1 MINLKQSPRR
11 AGYLALVVLTLVAV
25 SSPVL
30 AADDLPLAVVDSQ
43 RIADE
48 YEAARDAQ
56 EQYQKYLRELEL
68 EVAEREKELTAMA
81 EEIESQKM
89 LLGEDAL
96 ATKVQAFE
104 KKRAEYFEFREGID
118 QRAEAEYKVKIS
130 PILDQIK
137 TIVERIGKEKNYGL
151 IIDSASLAVLYI
163 DADYDLTNDVLA
175 ALARGDTE

>member
-1 MINLKQSPRR
+1 MNKLNKLPRF
-11 AGYLALVVLTLVAV
+11 AGLLALALMALTFAAGNVQ
-25 SSPVL
+25 
-30 AADDLPLAVVDSQ
+30 AADDIPLAVVDSQ
-43 RIADE
+43 RIAEE

-68 EVAEREKELTAMA
+68 EVADKEKELTALA

-96 ATKVQAFE
+96 ATKMQSFE
-104 KKRAEYFEFREGID
+104 KKRAEYFEFRESID
-118 QRAEAEYKVKIS
+118 QRAEAEYKTRIS

-151 IIDSASLAVLYI
+151 IVDSAALAVLYI
-163 DADYDLTNDVLA
+163 DADYDLTNEVLA
-175 ALARGDTE
+175 ALARGDD

>member
-1 MINLKQSPRR
+1 MQNLSHLRR
-11 AGYLALVVLTLVAV
+11 LGGAFALLLLGLVMGAGPAG
-25 SSPVL
+25 

-43 RIADE
+43 RIAEE

-56 EQYQKYLRELEL
+56 EQYQKYLRELEI
-68 EVAEREKELTAMA
+68 EVTDREKELTGMA

-118 QRAEAEYKVKIS
+118 QRAEAEYQTQIT

-137 TIVERIGKEKNYGL
+137 TIVERIGKEKKYGV
-151 IIDSASLAVLYI
+151 IVDSAALAVLYI
-163 DADYDLTNDVLA
+163 DSKYDLTNDVLA
-175 ALARGDTE
+175 ALARGDD

>member
-1 MINLKQSPRR
+1 MKKLTVFPRS
-11 AGYLALVVLTLVAV
+11 AGILALVVLSLAAAG
-25 SSPVL
+25 SAL
-30 AADDLPLAVVDSQ
+30 AADAIPLAVVDSQ
-43 RIADE
+43 RIAEE

-68 EVAEREKELTAMA
+68 EVSNREKELQAMA

-118 QRAEAEYKVKIS
+118 QRAESEYKAKIS

-151 IIDSASLAVLYI
+151 IVDSAALAVLFVNP
-163 DADYDLTNDVLA
+163 DYDLTNDVLA
-175 ALARGDTE
+175 ALARGDD

>member
-1 MINLKQSPRR
+1 MMKISHLRQYSGLFALMVLAVAFT
-11 AGYLALVVLTLVAV
+11 AGPAG
-25 SSPVL
+25 

-43 RIADE
+43 RIAEE

-68 EVAEREKELTAMA
+68 EVGQREKELQALA

-96 ATKVQAFE
+96 ATKMQAFE
-104 KKRAEYFEFREGID
+104 KKRAEYFEVREGID
-118 QRAEAEYKVKIS
+118 QRAEAEYKAQIS

-137 TIVERIGKEKNYGL
+137 TIVERIGKEKNYGV
-151 IIDSASLAVLYI
+151 IIDSAALAVLYI
-163 DADYDLTNDVLA
+163 DSDYDLTNDVLA
-175 ALARGDTE
+175 ALARGDD

>member
-1 MINLKQSPRR
+1 MINLKTLPRFT
-11 AGYLALVVLTLVAV
+11 ALFALVAIAMTATCG
-25 SSPVL
+25 SVL
-30 AADDLPLAVVDSQ
+30 AADDIPLAVVDSQ
-43 RIADE
+43 RIAEE

-104 KKRAEYFEFREGID
+104 KRRAEYFEFREGID
-118 QRAEAEYKVKIS
+118 QRAEAEYKTKIS

-137 TIVERIGKEKNYGL
+137 TIVERIGKEKNYGV
-151 IIDSASLAVLYI
+151 IIDSAALAVLYI

-175 ALARGDTE
+175 ALARGDD

>member
-1 MINLKQSPRR
+1 MINLKTLPLST
-11 AGYLALVVLTLVAV
+11 ALFALVAIAMMATCG
-25 SSPVL
+25 SVL
-30 AADDLPLAVVDSQ
+30 AADDIPLAVVDSQ
-43 RIADE
+43 RIAEE

-104 KKRAEYFEFREGID
+104 KRRAEYFEFREGID
-118 QRAEAEYKVKIS
+118 QRAEAEYKTKIS

-137 TIVERIGKEKNYGL
+137 TIVERIGKEKNYGV
-151 IIDSASLAVLYI
+151 IIDSAALAVLYI

-175 ALARGDTE
+175 ALARGDD

>member
-1 MINLKQSPRR
+1 MISLKTLT
-11 AGYLALVVLTLVAV
+11 GYVALFALVAIGMTATCG
-25 SSPVL
+25 SAL
-30 AADDLPLAVVDSQ
+30 AADDIPLAVVDSQ
-43 RIADE
+43 RIAEE

-104 KKRAEYFEFREGID
+104 KARAEYFEFREGID
-118 QRAEAEYKVKIS
+118 QRAEAEYKTKIS

-137 TIVERIGKEKNYGL
+137 TIVERIGKEKNYGV

-175 ALARGDTE
+175 ALARGDD

>member
-1 MINLKQSPRR
+1 MIKLLQSPRR
-11 AGYLALVVLTLVAV
+11 AGHLALAVLAFLAV
-25 SSPVL
+25 SVPAL

-118 QRAEAEYKVKIS
+118 QRAEAEYKAKIS

-175 ALARGDTE
+175 DLARGDTE

>member
-1 MINLKQSPRR
+1 MMNFKMLPR
-11 AGYLALVVLTLVAV
+11 LAAMFVLVAMGMAATCG
-25 SSPVL
+25 SVL
-30 AADDLPLAVVDSQ
+30 AADDIPLAVVDSQ
-43 RIADE
+43 RIAEE

-68 EVAEREKELTAMA
+68 EVADKEKELTAMA

-104 KKRAEYFEFREGID
+104 KRRAEYFEFREGID
-118 QRAEAEYKVKIS
+118 QRAEAEYKDKIS

-137 TIVERIGKEKNYGL
+137 TIVERIGTEKNYGV
-151 IIDSASLAVLYI
+151 IIDSAALAVLYI

-175 ALARGDTE
+175 ALARGDD

>member
-1 MINLKQSPRR
+1 MKNLNPSPRR
-11 AGYLALVVLTLVAV
+11 AGHLALAIGLLLTAA
-25 SSPVL
+25 SPAL
-30 AADDLPLAVVDSQ
+30 AADDIPLAVVDSQ
-43 RIADE
+43 RIAEE

-68 EVAEREKELTAMA
+68 EVAEKEKELTALA

-104 KKRAEYFEFREGID
+104 KKRADYFEFREGID
-118 QRAEAEYKVKIS
+118 QRAEAEYKAKIS

-151 IIDSASLAVLYI
+151 IVDSASMAVLYI